1 MAILKPF
8 RAIRP
13 VRELAEKIAAPPYDV
28 VTYDEA
34 KKIGKKNPYSFL
46 HISRSEIDFEDGTDP
61 YSYEVYEKAAKNL
74 YKA

>member
-46 HISRSEIDFEDGTDP
+46 HISRSC
-61 YSYEVYEKAAKNL
+61 
-74 YKA
+74 